1 MNLITTIEPKKKFNF
16 KELVQYI
23 LTEYYDHNDVTLY
36 ISYNDK
42 VCDHFSVGDTRID
55 ALLEKSKIEHT
66 YNLVL
71 REGADMKIII
81 PHEMVHLHQYEI
93 GDLEVRKDENNKTI
107 FVYKNKEY
115 PSSTPYEDRP
125 WEKEAHELDNKL
137 YKLFKKH
144 V

>member
-42 VCDHFSVGDTRID
+42 VCDHFSVEDTRID

-66 YNLVL
+66 YNLIL

-93 GDLEVRKDENNKTI
+93 GDLKIKQEDNKTI
-107 FVYKNKEY
+107 FIYKDIEY
-115 PSSTPYEDRP
+115 DASTPYKNRP
-125 WEKEAHELDNKL
+125 WEKEAHDLD
-137 YKLFKKH
+137 YKLFKLFKKN